1 MLLGFLF
8 LFGFGLVHIVKADGA
23 SLLINPNAGTYS
35 VGSTFDVSI
44 FVNTDSENINAV
56 EVNLNFDPTKIQ
68 VANPTGGKSFIQVW
82 VAQPSYSN
90 TKGTMSF
97 IGGIPSPGIKTSSG
111 LVSTVTFRAIAP
123 GETTITF
130 SDSSKVLRNDSEGT
144 NILTSKGQATY
155 SIILPPPEGP
165 QVFSP
170 THPDQ
175 NKWYKDNNPT
185 FSWTKEDYVTDY
197 SYMIDKDASAV
208 PDNISEG
215 SFTSVS
221 YGDMQDGIW
230 YFHIKAEKNNVW
242 GGTSNY
248 AVKIDKTAPAIF
260 APTVEPGS
268 VTVEKQPLISFIT
281 TDALSG
287 LDYYQL
293 KYLDISPNNTQEDAG
308 FFTEVSSPYKL
319 PPLGVG
325 EYLVVVRAYDVAGN
339 WQEGAVKIKILPSSL
354 YVSSQGVH
362 YKQLLVPLWLIVLI
376 FLILLVITIYFYL
389 RRHRG
394 FVYQDRD
401 SMLRL
406 QRKLEAKQ
414 KEVNETLNKIK
425 IQEDHYQHSNQSQKN
440 T

>member
-1 MLLGFLF
+1 M
-8 LFGFGLVHIVKADGA
+8 
-23 SLLINPNAGTYS
+23 
-35 VGSTFDVSI
+35 
-44 FVNTDSENINAV
+44 
-56 EVNLNFDPTKIQ
+56 
-68 VANPTGGKSFIQVW
+68 
-82 VAQPSYSN
+82 
-90 TKGTMSF
+90 
-97 IGGIPSPGIKTSSG
+97 
-111 LVSTVTFRAIAP
+111 
-123 GETTITF
+123 
-130 SDSSKVLRNDSEGT
+130 
-144 NILTSKGQATY
+144 
-155 SIILPPPEGP
+155 
-165 QVFSP
+165 
-170 THPDQ
+170 
-175 NKWYKDNNPT
+175 
-185 FSWTKEDYVTDY
+185 
-197 SYMIDKDASAV
+197 
-208 PDNISEG
+208 
-215 SFTSVS
+215 
-221 YGDMQDGIW
+221 
-230 YFHIKAEKNNVW
+230 
-242 GGTSNY
+242 
-248 AVKIDKTAPAIF
+248 
-260 APTVEPGS
+260 
-268 VTVEKQPLISFIT
+268 
-281 TDALSG
+281 
-287 LDYYQL
+287 